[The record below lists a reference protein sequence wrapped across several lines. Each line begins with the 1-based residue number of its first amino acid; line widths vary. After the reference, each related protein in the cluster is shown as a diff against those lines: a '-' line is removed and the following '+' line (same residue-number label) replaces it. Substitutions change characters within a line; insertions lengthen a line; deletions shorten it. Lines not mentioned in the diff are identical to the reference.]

1 MLIVLFLFVGNFITL
16 LILLLNRQMR
26 TIPNMFLASL
36 AIADFCLGVFIGFPL
51 SLPILVTSQWPFN
64 DATCQFQAYIAIIL
78 ASASIHTLT
87 LMAVN
92 RYFRIV
98 RPAKYRLFFTK
109 KKTTIMIFVLWFYS
123 MCFPLP
129 YFVSGFKMVF
139 HPSKFVCFPQI
150 ERREYT
156 ACGVIAYV
164 AIPTCVIFYCYMRI
178 FKTVRSHNNNFQSSG
193 TATST
198 VNVEEIKVA
207 RTLFIILVFFNLC
220 WTPVLLVDII
230 DTVFVRWTFPREVY
244 VTYSFLATLNS
255 ALNPLLYGV
264 LNKNFRKEY
273 LKILRCSYC
282 RSQAIVAPV
291 FIVQSGTGKLTT
303 TSKKN

>member
-1 MLIVLFLFVGNFITL
+1 
-16 LILLLNRQMR
+16 
-26 TIPNMFLASL
+26 
-36 AIADFCLGVFIGFPL
+36 
-51 SLPILVTSQWPFN
+51 
-64 DATCQFQAYIAIIL
+64 
-78 ASASIHTLT
+78 
-87 LMAVN
+87 MAVN

-98 RPAKYRLFFTK
+98 RPAKYRRFFTK
-109 KKTTIMIFVLWFYS
+109 KKTTIMIFVSWFYS
-123 MCFPLP
+123 MCIPLP
-129 YFVSGFKMVF
+129 YFIGGFKMVF
-139 HPSKFVCFPQI
+139 HPSKFLCYLQI
-150 ERREYT
+150 ERREFTVY
-156 ACGVIAYV
+156 GEIAYV

-178 FKTVRSHNNNFQSSG
+178 FKTVRSHNNNFQPSR

-207 RTLFIILVFFNLC
+207 RTLFLILVFFNLC

-230 DTVFVRWTFPREVY
+230 DTVSFPREVY

-282 RSQAIVAPV
+282 RLQAIVAPV